1 MTVEV
6 EIKYNDKGRKE
17 FFGTAHVSE
26 EQLKKHGINNADGP
40 IKNSPHEAIESIVR
54 TFDSDPTITI
64 EDNRTVYVAD
74 VRRIKKLTMLQVLK
88 KARKIISNSNDVH
101 MYVR

>member
-6 EIKYNDKGRKE
+6 EITYNAKGRKE

-26 EQLKKHGINNADGP
+26 EVLKKHGVNHTDGP
-40 IKNSPHEAIESIVR
+40 VKNSPHEAIESIVR
-54 TFDSDPTITI
+54 TFDSNPDIHITGS
-64 EDNRTVYVAD
+64 RTVYKAD
-74 VRRIKKLTMLQVLK
+74 VKRLKKLSMLQVLK

-101 MYVR
+101 MKVR